1 MSAMKQILFLFA
13 GALTLIG
20 ADLNPEARQV
30 MAAMESFK
38 KAMIGRDG
46 PTLDRLL
53 TNDLM
58 YTHSAGKVETKAEFM
73 QAITSGK
80 SITEKLEFTDP
91 VVRVYGNTAI
101 VRGRVDLWHS
111 PTNIVHMDVLHV
123 WVKSQGEWR
132 MVARQATKLAP

>member
-1 MSAMKQILFLFA
+1 MKPAILIIA
-13 GALTLIG
+13 GAISLLA
-20 ADLNPEARQV
+20 ADLNPDARQV

-46 PTLDRLL
+46 PALDRLL
-53 TNDLM
+53 TSDLM

-73 QAITSGK
+73 QSITSGK
-80 SITEKLEFTDP
+80 SITQKLEFTDP
-91 VVRVYGNTAI
+91 VVRVYGNTAL

-132 MVARQATKLAP
+132 MVARQATKLAQ